1 MTPFSLFFGIP
12 HPAFELSARFRW
24 CSRRPL
30 FPVET
35 ATLPQE
41 SRACNDA
48 FVVRR
53 HARHATP
60 VPSGP
65 GEVGGAQYR
74 RMLAAGDPPAGRA
87 RGLPESAFSQ
97 LRLIVDSL
105 PILIAHC
112 DAHGRYLFVNKA
124 YASRFGLEPDDIVG
138 LGIDTVIGR
147 AAYEALLPYI
157 DRVLAGERVTFE
169 IDVPY
174 EELGSRTM
182 RCEYVPSDAAPDGS
196 VESFVASILD
206 VTDQRRAESALHER
220 ESHFRAA
227 FELSAVGQAF
237 IGSDRRFL
245 LVNDRYCEMTGYS
258 RSELMER
265 RPDDITH
272 ADDLER
278 DLELAGTLRRGEVK
292 GVTVEK
298 RYVRKGGGVIWVRI
312 HATLFKDRTGEP
324 IGAFSMIEDI
334 SREKLESREREVL
347 FAREHAARLDA
358 EEANRTKDE
367 FLATLS
373 HELRTPL
380 NAILGWT
387 QMLQRKAVAPD
398 RVDAA
403 LEALDRNARKQAQL
417 VDDLLDLSRIAAGRL
432 KLNLEDVVLTMVL
445 DAAID
450 TIQPAIDAKRIAFTR
465 EAPPAPVRIEADP
478 IKLQQVC
485 WNLLSN
491 AVKFTPE
498 GGQIHVSVRPAS
510 EQVHVIVRDTG
521 IGIDPAFTPR
531 LFSRFEQADRSTTR
545 AFEGLGL
552 GLAIVRHLVEL
563 HGGTVK
569 AESAGKGRGAT
580 FTVTLPTSR
589 RGAARTGADDPA

>member
-1 MTPFSLFFGIP
+1 MGRSTIL
-12 HPAFELSARFRW
+12 A
-24 CSRRPL
+24 
-30 FPVET
+30 V
-35 ATLPQE
+35 
-41 SRACNDA
+41 
-48 FVVRR
+48 
-53 HARHATP
+53 
-60 VPSGP
+60 
-65 GEVGGAQYR
+65 
-74 RMLAAGDPPAGRA
+74 LAAGEPPAGRA
-87 RGLPESAFSQ
+87 RGLPESALSQ

-112 DAHGRYLFVNKA
+112 DEGGRYLFVNRA
-124 YASRFGLEPDDIVG
+124 YASRFALEPDDVVG
-138 LGIDTVIGR
+138 RSIEAVVGR
-147 AAYEALLPYI
+147 AAYETLLPYI
-157 DRVLAGERVTFE
+157 DRVLSGERVTFE

-174 EELGSRTM
+174 EELGARTM
-182 RCEYVPSDAAPDGS
+182 RCEYVPSDAGPDGR

-206 VTDQRRAESALHER
+206 VTDQRRAESALTER

-237 IGSDRRFL
+237 IASDRRFL

-258 RSELMER
+258 RSELMQM
-265 RPDDITH
+265 RPDDFTH
-272 ADDLER
+272 RDDLER
-278 DLELAGTLRRGEVK
+278 DLELADTLRRGDVK

-298 RYVRKGGGVIWVRI
+298 RYIRKSGGVIWVRI
-312 HATLFKDRTGEP
+312 HATLFKDRIGRP

-334 SREKLESREREVL
+334 SREKLQSQEREVL

-387 QMLQRKAVAPD
+387 QMLQRRAVAPD

-432 KLNLEDVVLTMVL
+432 KLNLEHVVLTMVL

-450 TIQPAIDAKRIAFTR
+450 TIQPAIDAKRIAFTLD
-465 EAPPAPVRIEADP
+465 APPAPVRIEADP
-478 IKLQQVC
+478 IRLQQVC

-498 GGQIHVSVRPAS
+498 GGRIDVSVRPAS
-510 EQVHVIVRDTG
+510 PEQVHVIVRDTG
-521 IGIDPAFTPR
+521 IGIDPAFVPR

-569 AESAGKGRGAT
+569 AESAGKGQGAT
-580 FTVTLPTSR
+580 FSVTLPTSR
-589 RGAARTGADDPA
+589 RGVVRPGADDPA

>member
-1 MTPFSLFFGIP
+1 
-12 HPAFELSARFRW
+12 
-24 CSRRPL
+24 
-30 FPVET
+30 
-35 ATLPQE
+35 
-41 SRACNDA
+41 
-48 FVVRR
+48 
-53 HARHATP
+53 
-60 VPSGP
+60 
-65 GEVGGAQYR
+65 
-74 RMLAAGDPPAGRA
+74 MLAAGEPPAGGIH
-87 RGLPESAFSQ
+87 GLPEGAFSQ
-97 LRLIVDSL
+97 LRLIVDNL
-105 PILIAHC
+105 PILIAQC
-112 DAHGRYLFVNKA
+112 DAHGRYLFVNRA
-124 YASRFGLEPDDIVG
+124 YASRFGLAPEDVVG
-138 LGIDTVIGR
+138 LTIEKVIGR
-147 AAYEALLPYI
+147 AAYDAVRPYI

-174 EELGSRTM
+174 EDLGSRTM
-182 RCEYVPSDAAPDGS
+182 RCEYVPSDAGPGRGI
-196 VESFVASILD
+196 ESFVASILD
-206 VTDQRRAESALHER
+206 VTDQRRAENALRER

-258 RSELMER
+258 RSELMQL
-265 RPDDITH
+265 RPDDFTH
-272 ADDLER
+272 ADDLAR
-278 DLELAGTLRRGEVK
+278 DLQHADALGRGDVK

-298 RYVRKGGGVIWVRI
+298 RYVRKGGDVIWVRI
-312 HATLFKDRTGEP
+312 HATLFRDRTGAP

-334 SREKLESREREVL
+334 SREKMASQEREVL

-387 QMLQRKAVAPD
+387 QMLQRKAVAAD

-417 VDDLLDLSRIAAGRL
+417 VDDLLELSRIAAGRL
-432 KLNLEDVVLTMVL
+432 KLNLERVRLAMVL

-450 TIQPAIDAKRIAFTR
+450 TIQPAIDAKRIAFTLD
-465 EAPPAPVRIEADP
+465 AAAAPVSIEADP

-498 GGQIHVSVRPAS
+498 GGEIHVSVRLTA
-510 EQVHVIVRDTG
+510 EQVYIMVRDTG
-521 IGIDPAFTPR
+521 IGIDPVFVPR

-569 AESAGKGRGAT
+569 AESAGKGLGAT
-580 FTVTLPTSR
+580 FTVALPTLR
-589 RGAARTGADDPA
+589 RGARTGPDDPA